1 MEVRPPNDAE
11 LEAVAEVHVAAAEAG
26 GARAYD
32 PETVAAW
39 AKRDERSPDD
49 YPVDDPASHFVV
61 AVTGDGEVA
70 GFGELVPDEREIRA
84 VYVHPDH
91 ERRGVGSALL
101 AHLEGYARALDC
113 GELTLQSSLNAV
125 AFYERAGWRRTG
137 TGESP
142 GGIEVVELRK
152 QL

>member
-1 MEVRPPNDAE
+1 MQVRPPREDE
-11 LEAVAEVHVAAAEAG
+11 LEAVAATHVAAAEAG

-32 PETVAAW
+32 PETVESW
-39 AKRDERSPDD
+39 AKRGERSPDD
-49 YPVDDPASHFVV
+49 YPVDDPATHFVV
-61 AVTGDGEVA
+61 AVTGDREVA
-70 GFGELVPDEREIRA
+70 GFGELVPDEREVRA

-91 ERRGVGSALL
+91 ERRGVGTALL

-113 GELTLQSSLNAV
+113 QALTLQSSLNAV
-125 AFYERAGWRRTG
+125 EFYERAGWQQTG

-152 QL
+152 PL

>member
-1 MEVRPPNDAE
+1 MRPPTEDE
-11 LEAVAEVHVAAAEAG
+11 LVDVVEVHVAAAEAG

-39 AKRDERSPDD
+39 ANRDGRSPDD
-49 YPVDDPASHFVV
+49 YPVDDPGSHFVV
-61 AVTGDGEVA
+61 AVTADGEVP
-70 GFGELVPDEREIRA
+70 GFGELVPDERELRA
-84 VYVHPDH
+84 VYVHPNH
-91 ERRGVGSALL
+91 ERRGVGSALV

-113 GELTLQSSLNAV
+113 PELTLQSSLNAV
-125 AFYERAGWRRTG
+125 GFYERTGYRRTG

-142 GGIEVVELRK
+142 GGIEVAEMRK

>member
-1 MEVRPPNDAE
+1 MQVRPPKEAE
-11 LEAVAEVHVAAAEAG
+11 LEAVAAAHVAAAEAG

-32 PETVAAW
+32 PKTVESW
-39 AKRDERSPDD
+39 AKRGERSPDD
-49 YPVDDPASHFVV
+49 YPVGDPATHFVV
-61 AVTGDGEVA
+61 AVTGDGEVV
-70 GFGELVPDEREIRA
+70 GFGELVPDEREVRA

-91 ERRGVGSALL
+91 ERRGVGTALL

-113 GELTLQSSLNAV
+113 PALTLQSSLNAV
-125 AFYERAGWRRTG
+125 EFYERAGWQRTG

-152 QL
+152 SL